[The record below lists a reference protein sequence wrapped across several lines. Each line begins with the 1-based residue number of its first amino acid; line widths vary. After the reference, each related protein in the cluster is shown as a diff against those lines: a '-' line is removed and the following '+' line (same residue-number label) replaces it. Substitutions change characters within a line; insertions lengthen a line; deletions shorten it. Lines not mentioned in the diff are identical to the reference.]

1 MLPLTVIL
9 GKLANLRNGHNYCSS
24 ELFWEL
30 MEIMYMECI
39 EQNCWHVVGWSP
51 RLNCAVFPWPKGA
64 QLRRW
69 IGVNRAD
76 IHLLHLFLA
85 KFLFAGK
92 GQSKG
97 WVLLFWTKVLG
108 WNVVALWVSCLY
120 YHPVRTHTLHFQV
133 VFGNFEVSLSST

>member
-1 MLPLTVIL
+1 MGTIIAAQSSFENNGDNVY
-9 GKLANLRNGHNYCSS
+9 GMHRTEFLACGRLEPQTQLCSFPMAQRSPVEEMNG
-24 ELFWEL
+24 
-30 MEIMYMECI
+30 M
-39 EQNCWHVVGWSP
+39 
-51 RLNCAVFPWPKGA
+51 
-64 QLRRW
+64 
-69 IGVNRAD
+69 NRAD

-92 GQSKG
+92 GQSEG